1 MPDAAPSPFNTGKDV
16 EMLKPSSTDIRDL
29 LFGLIEEVLYKMRLE
44 TRPSSLSRDAVN
56 FWHVLAQGLISNGPL
71 ASMVAALTAAAG
83 YALGALPLAY
93 LFGGLMVFLWVNTP
107 YQFSKKMAGA
117 GGMAYFVGRSMG
129 GRWGYLAGVA
139 YVVYYAALLA
149 TNIVF
154 FSLLVQSV
162 GSQLGFS
169 LPHGMAYLL
178 TALFVVP
185 STVLTYFGVRSSLNY
200 GVITAMVEML
210 LLLSL
215 SAVIIFSP
223 HTINT
228 AAVYHPSLAA
238 HGISG
243 LAVGALVASFGMSGS
258 TAAVYLGAEAKT
270 AHRTIRWAL
279 YLASGLVVLMF
290 IVVSY
295 SLTVGWGYLHMD
307 RFAQSSIPG
316 LLIVQHYLGL
326 KVELLF
332 VAFVL
337 NSLIGMNV
345 ASTIVVS
352 RIALTFAHSDLWPKF
367 LGAIHPRRHTPGNA
381 VLMVGVVAVVAGLLA
396 ETVFGLSNAFL
407 VLILLATMGEFLGHA
422 LGNVGLI
429 KFHDGRRTGY
439 PLVAF
444 VILPSVSLVLI
455 ACGVFF
461 TFYPPIVPALYA
473 PLAMVLALILAYFH
487 YGFHMKT
494 RSQPLSESVLLRFS
508 SDQQEEVFGTGGWTE
523 EEEVE

>member
-1 MPDAAPSPFNTGKDV
+1 M
-16 EMLKPSSTDIRDL
+16 
-29 LFGLIEEVLYKMRLE
+29 
-44 TRPSSLSRDAVN
+44 TRSESQTSSLPRNAVN

-93 LFGGLMVFLWVNTP
+93 LLGGLMVFLWINTP
-107 YQFSKKMAGA
+107 YQFSKKLAGA

-162 GSQLGFS
+162 APQLGWNM
-169 LPHGMAYLL
+169 PAQMAYVF
-178 TALFVVP
+178 TILFVIP
-185 STVLTYFGVRSSLNY
+185 STVLTYLGVRSSLNY
-200 GVITAMVEML
+200 GVITALVEMVML
-210 LLLSL
+210 LIL

-228 AAVYHPSLAA
+228 AAVYHPALAA

-270 AHRTIRWAL
+270 AHRTIRAAL

-290 IVVSY
+290 IIVSY
-295 SLTVGWGYLHMD
+295 SLTVGWGYLHMSQ
-307 RFAQSSIPG
+307 FAQSSIPG

-326 KVELLF
+326 KAELLF
-332 VAFVL
+332 VLFVL

-345 ASTIVVS
+345 ASTIVVT
-352 RIALTFAHSDLWPKF
+352 RITLTFAHSDLWPKF
-367 LGAIHPRRHTPGNA
+367 LGRIHPKYQTPYAA
-381 VLMVGVVAVVAGLLA
+381 VLTVGAVAVLAGLLA
-396 ETVFGLSNAFL
+396 ESILGLSNAFL
-407 VLILLATMGEFLGHA
+407 VLILIATMGEFLGHA
-422 LGNVGLI
+422 LGNVGLL
-429 KFHDGRRTGY
+429 KFYDRSARYH
-439 PLVAF
+439 VIAF
-444 VILPSVSLVLI
+444 GILPALSLVLI
-455 ACGVFF
+455 AFGVFF
-461 TFYPPIVPALYA
+461 TFYPPIVPAVYA
-473 PLAMVLALILAYFH
+473 PIIMMGSLVLAYVH
-487 YGFHMKT
+487 YGYHLRK
-494 RSQPLSESVLLRFS
+494 RSQPLSEAVLLHFS
-508 SDQQEEVFGTGGWTE
+508 SDHPEPLAAFDEEKI
-523 EEEVE
+523 EVEAE